1 MGQYDLPPSSGR
13 RAMEQSSQ
21 QDVPVMP
28 RVPVPP
34 EIWRP
39 TADAPY
45 DASALEAL
53 IDQFIAAN
61 KLGAGAQFQIPY
73 PSGAKTFEYLGPE
86 SGGRKD
92 WMEKGPPSP
101 APLTS

>member
-1 MGQYDLPPSSGR
+1 MGQYDLPRSPQ
-13 RAMEQSSQ
+13 RA
-21 QDVPVMP
+21 VPVTP
-28 RVPVPP
+28 TVPVPP
-34 EIWRP
+34 EIWKP

-45 DASALEAL
+45 NASALEAL

-73 PSGAKTFEYLGPE
+73 PGGAKTFEYLGPE

-92 WMEKGPPSP
+92 WMEKGPPSA